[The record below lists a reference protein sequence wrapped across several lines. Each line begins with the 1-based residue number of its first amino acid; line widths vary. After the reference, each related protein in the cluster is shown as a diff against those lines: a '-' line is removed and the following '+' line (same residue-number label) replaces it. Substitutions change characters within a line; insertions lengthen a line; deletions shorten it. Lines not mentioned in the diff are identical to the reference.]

1 MTENLH
7 HDQNPSENDPLKD
20 VLKDLLQRDA
30 VAYEIVPSPWF
41 ATQTAAKALQTPQS
55 HGIFSSSSLLRRI
68 LLPIP
73 LAALAAM
80 MMLALHYG
88 PQNRSSLSFV
98 SSEDEFEQHM
108 EMLASTE

>member
-7 HDQNPSENDPLKD
+7 HNQNLSENDPI
-20 VLKDLLQRDA
+20 KDLLQRDA
-30 VAYEIVPSPWF
+30 VAYEIVLSPWF

-55 HGIFSSSSLLRRI
+55 HGLFSTSSLLRRI